1 MSHHHLSTQL
11 NTDPKLYY
19 ESVPPSDWRPDP
31 SDSYLSLYH
40 RAYCNVMDV
49 LVPPLVFAS
58 MAALAN
64 VMPMLL
70 LLPTTPFVF
79 VGITFCCLTK
89 GITRAWRSMF
99 YRARTPL
106 DTLPSQHRRCWHEPL

>member
-1 MSHHHLSTQL
+1 MVHIRTSNHTQPPHP
-11 NTDPKLYY
+11 DPKLYY
-19 ESVPPSDWRPDP
+19 ESVAPSDWRPGP
-31 SDSYLSLYH
+31 SDSYLSLYR

-89 GITRAWRSMF
+89 G
-99 YRARTPL
+99 
-106 DTLPSQHRRCWHEPL
+106 TLQQYKHAQYAQPPPAQVLA

>member
-1 MSHHHLSTQL
+1 MHNRGQL
-11 NTDPKLYY
+11 TSPVHADPKLYY
-19 ESVPPSDWRPDP
+19 ESVAPSDWRPDP
-31 SDSYLSLYH
+31 SDSYLSLYR
-40 RAYCNVMDV
+40 RAYCNVMDI

-79 VGITFCCLTK
+79 IGITFCCLTK
-89 GITRAWRSMF
+89 GMWR
-99 YRARTPL
+99 Y
-106 DTLPSQHRRCWHEPL
+106 